1 MKWDH
6 SPTGI
11 SFLGDTPWARVLF
24 YSTLFFWLVKNI
36 VNVVQLW
43 KASKILVGVD
53 LAERAKA
60 REDAEL
66 RRLASERAAA
76 KQ

>member
-11 SFLGDTPWARVLF
+11 SLFGKLPWAQLLAVF
-24 YSTLFFWLVKNI
+24 SVGFFAFKQF

-53 LAERAKA
+53 LAEREKA
-60 REDAEL
+60 REDAEMAKL
-66 RRLASERAAA
+66 RVQHAD
-76 KQ
+76 